1 MVDKKLN
8 LLKGDASDKPVKKPR
23 KQFTIT
29 RSRPSAYVPIPQ
41 KLDAQYKLAEDMVA
55 FAKNNE
61 IVDLDLFPLSLDMS
75 PYRFYKLADKN
86 DYFCEALEVA
96 RYHISK
102 RMKAGWCTREFDAKY
117 CSEFLPEVNH
127 YYRSWITHKATLN
140 AQAKQEQK
148 PTQVTVVLDQIQATS
163 LVPERIEHA
172 DKLRNT
178 GEAE

>member
-1 MVDKKLN
+1 LR
-8 LLKGDASDKPVKKPR
+8 LLR
-23 KQFTIT
+23 T
-29 RSRPSAYVPIPQ
+29 
-41 KLDAQYKLAEDMVA
+41 
-55 FAKNNE
+55 NE

-148 PTQVTVVLDQIQATS
+148 TNTS
-163 LVPERIEHA
+163 YSSFRPDTSYFVSSREDRTC
-172 DKLRNT
+172 R
-178 GEAE
+178 